1 MDATDDTM
9 EYVIISTDAIS
20 LFGHCIAAAGQCAN
34 APAGGKCAILRSSCG
49 SQVGMGYALL
59 TWPMLLLFS
68 HAFWRRNVMD
78 QQFADMF
85 SGPFAPMIPQ
95 P

>member
-1 MDATDDTM
+1 MDAIDDTM
-9 EYVIISTDAIS
+9 EYVIISADAIS

-34 APAGGKCAILRSSCG
+34 ALAGGKCAVLRSSCG
-49 SQVGMGYALL
+49 SRVGMGYALL

-85 SGPFAPMIPQ
+85 SEPFAPMIPQ